1 MVFFF
6 FFFVNQTALHL
17 ACQQSSLEIVKLIVE
32 DRAKVNIPNNIFFLI
47 IINQIS
53 NCFIL
58 MEFFFFDLV
67 AYMTPL
73 HFACIRGDLE
83 IVKYLVSRK
92 AIVDVFD
99 SMI

>member
-1 MVFFF
+1 
-6 FFFVNQTALHL
+6 
-17 ACQQSSLEIVKLIVE
+17 
-32 DRAKVNIPNNIFFLI
+32 
-47 IINQIS
+47 
-53 NCFIL
+53 
-58 MEFFFFDLV
+58 
-67 AYMTPL
+67 MTPL